1 LPLQDQ
7 LGLTQQNLL
16 AWALQEYSEET
27 KRFFEI
33 FEDGLVGQEMKQ
45 QQLHGLD
52 SCRRFAN
59 AVHHYAHALA
69 HSADVQSSQ
78 YRSSVRLRKSLY
90 SLLLRNVASWRAELQ
105 QQQQQHD
112 SVVSATSIRRDWPE
126 LLKVVA
132 TAGQHILNADSGV
145 KDIIGIDDKRR
156 AADEILLLLEEMLQ
170 ITHPGQGDAVM
181 LMVADVHQ
189 QLSIILLLESDHLV
203 PIPHDDEESSSSS
216 DHHHHQHQQQ
226 LLFEALQHAQTSLLI
241 TLPIAERSG
250 QHLLMAPLSITA
262 TCLSATQQHGEA
274 IGLFEQALQ
283 LIEATLGPS
292 HETTAPVLV
301 NFGISLYESGDCG
314 KSLEV
319 LSKATEVA
327 LSANM
332 SQQSV
337 IFKRI
342 AHYSSTAALCEMK
355 N

>member
-1 LPLQDQ
+1 MPLQEQ

-33 FEDGLVGQEMKQ
+33 FEDGLASHEMKQ
-45 QQLHGLD
+45 QQLHGLE

-69 HSADVQSSQ
+69 HTVDVQSSQ

-90 SLLLRNVASWRAELQ
+90 SLLHRNVASWRAELQ
-105 QQQQQHD
+105 QQRDD
-112 SVVSATSIRRDWPE
+112 SMVSAASIRRDWPE

-170 ITHPGQGDAVM
+170 IAHPGQGDAVM

-189 QLSIILLLESDHLV
+189 QLSIILLLESDHLDST
-203 PIPHDDEESSSSS
+203 PDDDEKSSSSS
-216 DHHHHQHQQQ
+216 DHHQQQ

-250 QHLLMAPLSITA
+250 QHLLMAPLSIAA
-262 TCLSATQQHGEA
+262 TCLSATPQHSQA
-274 IGLFEQALQ
+274 VGLFEQVLQ

-342 AHYSSTAALCEMK
+342 AHYSNTAALCEMK

>member
-1 LPLQDQ
+1 
-7 LGLTQQNLL
+7 
-16 AWALQEYSEET
+16 
-27 KRFFEI
+27 
-33 FEDGLVGQEMKQ
+33 MK
-45 QQLHGLD
+45 QQLHGLEMKQQLHGLE

-69 HSADVQSSQ
+69 HSVDVQSSQ

-90 SLLLRNVASWRAELQ
+90 SLLHRNVASWRVEL
-105 QQQQQHD
+105 QQHD
-112 SVVSATSIRRDWPE
+112 SVMSAASIRRDWPE

-170 ITHPGQGDAVM
+170 IVHPGQGDAVM

-189 QLSIILLLESDHLV
+189 QLSIILLLESDHLD
-203 PIPHDDEESSSSS
+203 PTHDDDEESSPSS
-216 DHHHHQHQQQ
+216 DHHHHHQQQ

-250 QHLLMAPLSITA
+250 QHLLMAPLSIAA
-262 TCLSATQQHGEA
+262 TCLSATQQHSEA
-274 IGLFEQALQ
+274 VGLFEQALQ
-283 LIEATLGPS
+283 LIEETLGPS

-301 NFGISLYESGDCG
+301 NFGISLYKSGDCS

-332 SQQSV
+332 SKQSV

-342 AHYSSTAALCEMK
+342 AHYSNTASLCEMK